1 MLRASTSAMPRH
13 LLAVGVLVAFIAPV
27 EAFTSGGG
35 PAHSRSHAHILFAEG
50 RADGGGNLSGD
61 APSEDKSTSAGT
73 ITAELLMDDESLRAK
88 EIAESFARGKT
99 AATPVS
105 NGASS
110 ASTAAPITSDD
121 IGVAMVMDKARNN
134 LDELKFQ
141 VGRVDEEQVRQLE
154 KKEAKINRLKFS
166 LVEVREQAEESVRKA
181 VEAEDQIKALQTQVK
196 DEKEESNGFIARIKE
211 KFKKEKDE
219 LTTKV
224 NDISEQLESNKA
236 ETSQELLHVQLAAKI
251 REEELQKDISDFGSK
266 LTSSESKVSELA
278 KEAEEMR
285 SRHRDQLGRQK
296 KEAKRLQEASDR
308 VAAQDKRSLRNKTW
322 AAETALS
329 AAKYDLVLAQKEI
342 KRLKEEQVEM
352 QNKMVEMQNEMK
364 LAIASA
370 VARLEQDKVQLKKDT
385 INAMAS
391 SKTEKYEAV
400 RAAGIKYDAFV
411 AMNEKR
417 VREAEEAAQKQVRF
431 VRQEMNVRMNDH
443 EKMLNRERIAMKE
456 QMEVDS
462 IKAKAE
468 AFSEVKQM
476 QETLGGVEDEIA
488 REKAHV
494 ATLEQERKSFRKIIR
509 MALKLARERTSNV
522 ASKITGRR
530 KK

>member
-1 MLRASTSAMPRH
+1 MLRATSSTFAMPRH
-13 LLAVGVLVAFIAPV
+13 LLAVGLLVALIAPPV
-27 EAFTSGGG
+27 EAFTPGGG

-50 RADGGGNLSGD
+50 RTDGGGN
-61 APSEDKSTSAGT
+61 GT

-88 EIAESFARGKT
+88 EIADSFARAKA
-99 AATPVS
+99 AATGN
-105 NGASS
+105 NGASNGDSS
-110 ASTAAPITSDD
+110 ASASAPITSDD
-121 IGVAMVMDKARNN
+121 IGVTMVMDKARSD

-141 VGRVDEEQVRQLE
+141 VGRVDEEQVREME
-154 KKEAKINRLKFS
+154 KKEAEINRLKFS

-181 VEAEDQIKALQTQVK
+181 LEAEDQIKALQTQVK
-196 DEKEESNGFIARIKE
+196 EEKEESNGLIARIKE
-211 KFKKEKDE
+211 KFKKEKEE

-224 NDISEQLESNKA
+224 NDISEQLESNKS

-251 REEELQKDISDFGSK
+251 REEELQKDISDVESR
-266 LTSSESKVSELA
+266 LTASESKVSELA
-278 KEAEEMR
+278 EEAEEMR
-285 SRHRDQLGRQK
+285 SRHRDQLDRQR

-308 VAAQDKRSLRNKTW
+308 VAAQDKRSLRKKTW
-322 AAETALS
+322 AVETALS
-329 AAKYDLVLAQKEI
+329 AAKYELVLAQKEI

-352 QNKMVEMQNEMK
+352 QNEMVKMQNEMK

-400 RAAGIKYDAFV
+400 RAAGVKYDAFIARV
-411 AMNEKR
+411 FER
-417 VREAEEAAQKQVRF
+417 VREAEEAAQKKVRF

-456 QMEVDS
+456 QMEVDT

-476 QETLGGVEDEIA
+476 QETLRGVEDEIA
-488 REKAHV
+488 REQAHV
-494 ATLEQERKSFRKIIR
+494 ATLEQERKSFRKITR

-522 ASKITGRR
+522 VRKITGRR

>member
-1 MLRASTSAMPRH
+1 MLRASTFAMPRH
-13 LLAVGVLVAFIAPV
+13 LLAVGLLVAFIAPV

-35 PAHSRSHAHILFAEG
+35 PAHSRSHAHISFAEG

-88 EIAESFARGKT
+88 EIAESFARAKT

-110 ASTAAPITSDD
+110 ASTSAPITSDD
-121 IGVAMVMDKARNN
+121 IGVAMVMDKTRNN
-134 LDELKFQ
+134 VDELKFQ
-141 VGRVDEEQVRQLE
+141 VGRVDEEQVRELE
-154 KKEAKINRLKFS
+154 KKEAEINRLKFS
-166 LVEVREQAEESVRKA
+166 LVEVREQTEESVRKA

-219 LTTKV
+219 LLTKV

-285 SRHRDQLGRQK
+285 SRHRDQLSRQK

-329 AAKYDLVLAQKEI
+329 AAKYDLVLAQKKI

-352 QNKMVEMQNEMK
+352 QNKMVEMQNEIK

-522 ASKITGRR
+522 ANKITGRR
-530 KK
+530 RK